1 MSSLSYVKCAYSL
14 SLSPSWWLVL
24 LSPTLCLSVALFLSF
39 LFVLAFRFFFSTT
52 TTMEKKWNDKR
63 TKRKKYF
70 VMYEHVKAHSVLLP
84 VRDLSMPQFPCHG
97 IFKNMLLLLKFTYI
111 IKCVRTCVNM
121 RSALAFDRH
130 LFEWTRLFWLVP
142 RFSSRAAAAKERV
155 FKLRVFVAWSG
166 CHLVQMYCKFQLKDW
181 AFFFHHLYLAI
192 VFSQSVTIAVCVC
205 VCIQSILI
213 CASTTEYIYIYNRK
227 QRNSNTT
234 NISMFLLTQQ

>member
-1 MSSLSYVKCAYSL
+1 MRVLSL

-142 RFSSRAAAAKERV
+142 RISSRAAAAKESVCSSCECLWLDRV
-155 FKLRVFVAWSG
+155 ATL
-166 CHLVQMYCKFQLKDW
+166 CKC
-181 AFFFHHLYLAI
+181 
-192 VFSQSVTIAVCVC
+192 IA
-205 VCIQSILI
+205 
-213 CASTTEYIYIYNRK
+213 
-227 QRNSNTT
+227 NS
-234 NISMFLLTQQ
+234 S